1 VIRRYRWN
9 AGIDVLSIRCKTL
22 FQRMSPFQYRCFENL
37 CANQLDT
44 EFFPTCVVDENC
56 PFYYKC
62 YEGFCSVPPSCQ
74 FSQNCSANEIC
85 GEIPN
90 FSNTVCTT
98 PGPNAADEPCE
109 SGYECAS
116 GFCTKGKCR
125 SACVRNGDC
134 SEEYFCELN
143 GICSSTPYAEFRAL
157 CGDEVEATAINADGC
172 ASRLCRVNADCPSGT
187 CINFYCADTPSSTIC
202 KPNEFQDQG
211 KPDLCFIQSS
221 CDNDTMCPST
231 YTCIQNTCARS
242 V

>member
-1 VIRRYRWN
+1 VIRRYQWN
-9 AGIDVLSIRCKTL
+9 AGIAVLSIRCKTL

-74 FSQNCSANEIC
+74 FSQNCSAIEIC

-187 CINFYCADTPSSTIC
+187 CINFYCADTPSTTIC